1 MYKFLGQHAAS
12 GFGAGAGKAAID
24 HTVRHAFGLAA
35 KRRPRRRSRRRAV
48 DVWVERDIGVWTVAA
63 YWHDDPVN
71 TKSGMPGG
79 YIISTSLTPEQ
90 IEHKFKTGYATKAEA
105 QGVLRA
111 FVKGKRKVASRR
123 STKGRPQWG
132 RANRCPRGKSPR
144 RGYRRADGT
153 RVRATCVK
161 NRRR

>member
-24 HTVRHAFGLAA
+24 HTVRHAFGLGNRKPSFDFF
-35 KRRPRRRSRRRAV
+35 KRSKG
-48 DVWVERDIGVWTVAA
+48 GV
-63 YWHDDPVN
+63 N
-71 TKSGMPGG
+71 
-79 YIISTSLTPEQ
+79 Q
-90 IEHKFKTGYATKAEA
+90 
-105 QGVLRA
+105 
-111 FVKGKRKVASRR
+111 
-123 STKGRPQWG
+123 
-132 RANRCPRGKSPR
+132 CPRGKSPR